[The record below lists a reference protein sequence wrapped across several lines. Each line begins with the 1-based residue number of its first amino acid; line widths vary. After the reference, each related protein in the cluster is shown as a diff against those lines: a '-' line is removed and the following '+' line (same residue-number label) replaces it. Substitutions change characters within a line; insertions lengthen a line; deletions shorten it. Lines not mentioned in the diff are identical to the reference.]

1 MQRRRTKFNLIY
13 RTPLT
18 LTTSVLLAQIR
29 KPPDI
34 AQTDAVSDNTEKK
47 LHFPTPRRPVLFL
60 RFSTSNILSCCRH
73 DRHVV
78 AGLAVVVQGSQLVPI
93 SSGLDYHS
101 PVGLDGYTMNRSLL
115 PAGGV
120 LNWDLQHTLR
130 VCLPNSL
137 DARPQRASLL
147 HFLPPVYFLFL
158 AYTRIPISLF
168 DLRMKLKNL

>member
-1 MQRRRTKFNLIY
+1 MQSSDKKQDIY

-34 AQTDAVSDNTEKK
+34 AQTDAVSNNTEKK
-47 LHFPTPRRPVLFL
+47 LHFSAPRRPVLLL
-60 RFSTSNILSCCRH
+60 RILTNILTCCRH

-101 PVGLDGYTMNRSLL
+101 PVGLDRYTMNRSLL

-120 LNWDLQHTLR
+120 LN
-130 VCLPNSL
+130 
-137 DARPQRASLL
+137 
-147 HFLPPVYFLFL
+147 
-158 AYTRIPISLF
+158 
-168 DLRMKLKNL
+168 